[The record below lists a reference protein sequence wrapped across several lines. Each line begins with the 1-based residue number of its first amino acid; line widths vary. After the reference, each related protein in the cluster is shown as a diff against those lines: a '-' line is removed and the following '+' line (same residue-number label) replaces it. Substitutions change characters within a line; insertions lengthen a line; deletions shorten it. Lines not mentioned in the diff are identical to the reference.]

1 MPYIGDTNN
10 FILEN
15 MQTPIRGL
23 RSFCFAARSLSFK
36 HAANELYLTP
46 SAVSHQIKQLE
57 EQLGI
62 ELFVRKTRSI
72 SLTAAGKDFFEA
84 ISPIVST
91 LESTINEFSQMQ
103 QNTNLTI
110 TLPEFFASELL
121 MPRLREW
128 TSAHPNI
135 NLQMDTLKTR
145 KELTRHSDLSIV
157 LSSNKPTEGVVTEL
171 FNLEY
176 IPACNKNLLAQWKD
190 DHCKAL
196 NQVPLILH
204 KARPWA
210 WHQWAEKAGIVD
222 FSPTQI
228 IQIDSMFGVAR
239 AAQQG
244 MGIALIPLPI
254 SQSWL
259 DELWLY
265 KLFERPLTTKDKYY
279 LVQHEP
285 SNVNHPLDLFAKWV
299 IATFKNT
306 QTKPID

>member
-1 MPYIGDTNN
+1 
-10 FILEN
+10 

-62 ELFVRKTRSI
+62 ELFQRKTRSI
-72 SLTAAGKDFFEA
+72 SLTTAGKNFFDA
-84 ISPIVST
+84 VSPIIT
-91 LESTINEFSQMQ
+91 MLESTINEFSQMQ

-121 MPRLREW
+121 MPKLSEW
-128 TSAHPNI
+128 TSEHPNI

-157 LSSNKPTEGVVTEL
+157 LSSGKPTEGLATEL

-176 IPACNKNLLAQWKD
+176 IPACNKKLLDQWRG
-190 DHCKAL
+190 DHRQAL

-210 WHQWAEKAGIVD
+210 WHQWAEKAGIDD
-222 FSPTQI
+222 FSPSQI

-259 DELWLY
+259 DEQWLY
-265 KLFERPLTTKDKYY
+265 KLFEQPLTTKDKYY
-279 LVQHEP
+279 LVQHESSTP
-285 SNVNHPLDLFAKWV
+285 NHPLDLFAKWV
-299 IATFKNT
+299 VNTFRKI
-306 QTKPID
+306 QE

>member
-1 MPYIGDTNN
+1 
-10 FILEN
+10 

-62 ELFVRKTRSI
+62 ELFQRKTRSI
-72 SLTAAGKDFFEA
+72 SLTTAGKNFFDA
-84 ISPIVST
+84 ISPIIST
-91 LESTINEFSQMQ
+91 LEGTINEFSQMQ

-121 MPRLREW
+121 MPKLSEW
-128 TSAHPNI
+128 TSEHPNI

-157 LSSNKPTEGVVTEL
+157 LSSSKPTEGLATEL

-176 IPACNKNLLAQWKD
+176 IPACNEKLLKQWKD
-190 DHCKAL
+190 DHCQAL

-210 WHQWAEKAGIVD
+210 WHQWAEKAGIDD

-244 MGIALIPLPI
+244 IGISLIPLPI

-259 DELWLY
+259 DEQWLY

-279 LVQHEP
+279 LVQHETNTP
-285 SNVNHPLDLFAKWV
+285 NPALDLFAKWV
-299 IATFKNT
+299 VSTFRKIQN
-306 QTKPID
+306 

>member
-1 MPYIGDTNN
+1 
-10 FILEN
+10 

-62 ELFVRKTRSI
+62 ELFQRKTRSI
-72 SLTAAGKDFFEA
+72 SLTTAGKNFFDA
-84 ISPIVST
+84 VSPIIT
-91 LESTINEFSQMQ
+91 MLEGTINEFSQMQ

-121 MPRLREW
+121 MPKLSEW
-128 TSAHPNI
+128 TSEHPNI

-157 LSSNKPTEGVVTEL
+157 LSSGKPTEGLATEL

-176 IPACNKNLLAQWKD
+176 IPACNKKLLNQWRD
-190 DHCKAL
+190 DHRQAL

-210 WHQWAEKAGIVD
+210 WHQWAEKAGIDD
-222 FSPTQI
+222 FSPSQI

-259 DELWLY
+259 DEQWLY
-265 KLFERPLTTKDKYY
+265 KLFEQPLTTKDKYY
-279 LVQHEP
+279 LVQHESSTP
-285 SNVNHPLDLFAKWV
+285 NHPLDLFAKWV
-299 IATFKNT
+299 VNTFRKI
-306 QTKPID
+306 QE

>member
-1 MPYIGDTNN
+1 
-10 FILEN
+10 

-62 ELFVRKTRSI
+62 ELFQRKTRSI
-72 SLTAAGKDFFEA
+72 SLTTAGKNFFDA
-84 ISPIVST
+84 VSPIIT
-91 LESTINEFSQMQ
+91 MLEGTINEFSQMQ

-121 MPRLREW
+121 MPKLSEW
-128 TSAHPNI
+128 TSEHPNI

-157 LSSNKPTEGVVTEL
+157 LSSGKPTEGLATEL

-176 IPACNKNLLAQWKD
+176 IPACNKKLLVQWKD
-190 DHCKAL
+190 DHRQAL

-210 WHQWAEKAGIVD
+210 WHQWAEKAGIDD
-222 FSPTQI
+222 FSPSQI

-259 DELWLY
+259 DEQWLY
-265 KLFERPLTTKDKYY
+265 KLFEQPLTTKDKYY
-279 LVQHEP
+279 LVQHESSTP
-285 SNVNHPLDLFAKWV
+285 NHPLDLFAKWV
-299 IATFKNT
+299 VNTFRKI
-306 QTKPID
+306 QE

>member
-1 MPYIGDTNN
+1 
-10 FILEN
+10 

-62 ELFVRKTRSI
+62 ELFQRKTRSI
-72 SLTAAGKDFFEA
+72 SLTTAGKNFFDA
-84 ISPIVST
+84 VSPIIT
-91 LESTINEFSQMQ
+91 MLEGTINEFSQMQ

-121 MPRLREW
+121 MPKLSEW
-128 TSAHPNI
+128 TSEHPNI

-157 LSSNKPTEGVVTEL
+157 LSSGKPTEGLATEL

-176 IPACNKNLLAQWKD
+176 IPACNKKLLDQWKD
-190 DHCKAL
+190 DHRQAL

-210 WHQWAEKAGIVD
+210 WHQWAEKSGIDD

-259 DELWLY
+259 DEQWLY
-265 KLFERPLTTKDKYY
+265 KLFEQPLTTKDKYY
-279 LVQHEP
+279 LVQHESSTP
-285 SNVNHPLDLFAKWV
+285 NHPLDLFAKWV
-299 IATFKNT
+299 VNTFRKI
-306 QTKPID
+306 QE

>member
-1 MPYIGDTNN
+1 
-10 FILEN
+10 

-62 ELFVRKTRSI
+62 ELFQRKTRSI
-72 SLTAAGKDFFEA
+72 SLTTAGKNFFDA
-84 ISPIVST
+84 VSPIIT
-91 LESTINEFSQMQ
+91 MLEGTINEFSQMQ

-121 MPRLREW
+121 MPKLSEW
-128 TSAHPNI
+128 TSEHPNI

-157 LSSNKPTEGVVTEL
+157 LSSGKPTEGLATEL

-176 IPACNKNLLAQWKD
+176 IPACNKKLLDQWRD
-190 DHCKAL
+190 DHRQAL

-210 WHQWAEKAGIVD
+210 WHQWAEKAGIDD
-222 FSPTQI
+222 FSPSQI

-259 DELWLY
+259 DEQWLY
-265 KLFERPLTTKDKYY
+265 KLFEQPLTTKDKYY
-279 LVQHEP
+279 LVQHESSTP
-285 SNVNHPLDLFAKWV
+285 NHPLDLFAKWV
-299 IATFKNT
+299 VSTFRKI
-306 QTKPID
+306 QE

>member
-1 MPYIGDTNN
+1 
-10 FILEN
+10 

-62 ELFVRKTRSI
+62 ELFQRKTRSI
-72 SLTAAGKDFFEA
+72 SLTTAGKNFFDA
-84 ISPIVST
+84 VSPIIT
-91 LESTINEFSQMQ
+91 MLESTINEFSQMQ

-121 MPRLREW
+121 MPKLSEW
-128 TSAHPNI
+128 TSEHPNI

-157 LSSNKPTEGVVTEL
+157 LSSGKPTEGLATEL

-176 IPACNKNLLAQWKD
+176 IPACNKKLLDQWRD
-190 DHCKAL
+190 DHRQAL

-210 WHQWAEKAGIVD
+210 WHQWAEKAGIDD
-222 FSPTQI
+222 FSPSQI

-244 MGIALIPLPI
+244 MGIALIPPPI

-259 DELWLY
+259 DEQWLY
-265 KLFERPLTTKDKYY
+265 KLFEQPLTTKDKYY
-279 LVQHEP
+279 LVQHESSTP
-285 SNVNHPLDLFAKWV
+285 NHPLDLFAKWV
-299 IATFKNT
+299 VNTFRKI
-306 QTKPID
+306 QE

>member
-1 MPYIGDTNN
+1 
-10 FILEN
+10 

-62 ELFVRKTRSI
+62 ELFQRKTRSI
-72 SLTAAGKDFFEA
+72 SLTTAGKNFFDA
-84 ISPIVST
+84 VSPIIT
-91 LESTINEFSQMQ
+91 MLESTINEFSQMQ

-121 MPRLREW
+121 MPKLSEW
-128 TSAHPNI
+128 TSEHPNI

-157 LSSNKPTEGVVTEL
+157 LSSGKPTEGLATEL

-176 IPACNKNLLAQWKD
+176 IPACNKKLLDQWKD
-190 DHCKAL
+190 DHRQAL

-210 WHQWAEKAGIVD
+210 WHQWAEKAGIDD
-222 FSPTQI
+222 FSPSQI

-259 DELWLY
+259 DEQWLY
-265 KLFERPLTTKDKYY
+265 KLFEQPLTTKDKYY
-279 LVQHEP
+279 LVQHESSTP
-285 SNVNHPLDLFAKWV
+285 NHPLDLFAKWV
-299 IATFKNT
+299 VSTFRKI
-306 QTKPID
+306 QE

>member
-1 MPYIGDTNN
+1 
-10 FILEN
+10 

-62 ELFVRKTRSI
+62 ELFQRKTRSI
-72 SLTAAGKDFFEA
+72 SLTTAGKNFFDA
-84 ISPIVST
+84 VSPIIT
-91 LESTINEFSQMQ
+91 MLESTINEFSQMQ

-121 MPRLREW
+121 MPKLSEW
-128 TSAHPNI
+128 TSEHPNI

-157 LSSNKPTEGVVTEL
+157 LSSGKPTEGLATEL

-176 IPACNKNLLAQWKD
+176 IPACNKKLLEQWRD
-190 DHCKAL
+190 DHRQAL

-210 WHQWAEKAGIVD
+210 WHQWAEKAGIDD
-222 FSPTQI
+222 FSPSQI

-259 DELWLY
+259 DEQWLY
-265 KLFERPLTTKDKYY
+265 KLFEQPLTTKDKYY
-279 LVQHEP
+279 LVQHESSTP
-285 SNVNHPLDLFAKWV
+285 NHPLDLFAKWV
-299 IATFKNT
+299 VSTFRKI
-306 QTKPID
+306 QE

>member
-1 MPYIGDTNN
+1 
-10 FILEN
+10 

-62 ELFVRKTRSI
+62 ELFQRKTRSI
-72 SLTAAGKDFFEA
+72 SLTTAGKNFFDA
-84 ISPIVST
+84 VSPIIT
-91 LESTINEFSQMQ
+91 MLEGTINEFSQMQ

-121 MPRLREW
+121 MPKLSEW
-128 TSAHPNI
+128 TSEHPNI

-157 LSSNKPTEGVVTEL
+157 LSSGKPTEGLATEL

-176 IPACNKNLLAQWKD
+176 IPACNKKLLDQWRD
-190 DHCKAL
+190 DHRQAL

-210 WHQWAEKAGIVD
+210 WHQWAEKAGIDD
-222 FSPTQI
+222 FSPSQI

-259 DELWLY
+259 DEQWLY
-265 KLFERPLTTKDKYY
+265 KLFEQPLTTKDKYY
-279 LVQHEP
+279 LVQHESSTP
-285 SNVNHPLDLFAKWV
+285 NPPLDLFAKWV
-299 IATFKNT
+299 VNTFRKI
-306 QTKPID
+306 QE

>member
-1 MPYIGDTNN
+1 
-10 FILEN
+10 

-62 ELFVRKTRSI
+62 ELFQRKTRSI
-72 SLTAAGKDFFEA
+72 SLTTAGKNFFDA
-84 ISPIVST
+84 VSPIIT
-91 LESTINEFSQMQ
+91 MLESTINEFSQMQ

-121 MPRLREW
+121 MPKLSEW
-128 TSAHPNI
+128 TSEHPNI

-157 LSSNKPTEGVVTEL
+157 LSSGKPTEGLATEL

-176 IPACNKNLLAQWKD
+176 IPACNKKLLDQWRD
-190 DHCKAL
+190 DHRQAL
-196 NQVPLILH
+196 NQAPLILH

-210 WHQWAEKAGIVD
+210 WHQWAEKAGIDD
-222 FSPTQI
+222 FSPSQI

-259 DELWLY
+259 DEQWLY
-265 KLFERPLTTKDKYY
+265 KLFEQPLTTKDKYY
-279 LVQHEP
+279 LVQHESSTP
-285 SNVNHPLDLFAKWV
+285 NHPLDLFAKWV
-299 IATFKNT
+299 VNTFRKI
-306 QTKPID
+306 QE

>member
-1 MPYIGDTNN
+1 M
-10 FILEN
+10 
-15 MQTPIRGL
+15 
-23 RSFCFAARSLSFK
+23 
-36 HAANELYLTP
+36 
-46 SAVSHQIKQLE
+46 
-57 EQLGI
+57 
-62 ELFVRKTRSI
+62 
-72 SLTAAGKDFFEA
+72 
-84 ISPIVST
+84 

-121 MPRLREW
+121 MPKLSEW
-128 TSAHPNI
+128 TSEHPNI

-157 LSSNKPTEGVVTEL
+157 LSSGKPTEGLATEL

-176 IPACNKNLLAQWKD
+176 IPACNKKLLDQWRD
-190 DHCKAL
+190 DHRQAL

-210 WHQWAEKAGIVD
+210 WHQWAEKAGIDD
-222 FSPTQI
+222 FSPSQI

-259 DELWLY
+259 DEQWLY
-265 KLFERPLTTKDKYY
+265 KLFEQPLTTKDKYY
-279 LVQHEP
+279 LVQHESSTP
-285 SNVNHPLDLFAKWV
+285 NHPLDLFAKWV
-299 IATFKNT
+299 VSTFRKI
-306 QTKPID
+306 QE

>member
-1 MPYIGDTNN
+1 
-10 FILEN
+10 

-46 SAVSHQIKQLE
+46 PAVSHQIKQLE

-62 ELFVRKTRSI
+62 ELFQRKTRSI
-72 SLTAAGKDFFEA
+72 SLTTAGKNFFDA
-84 ISPIVST
+84 VSPIIT
-91 LESTINEFSQMQ
+91 MLESTINEFSQMQ

-121 MPRLREW
+121 MPKLSEW
-128 TSAHPNI
+128 TSEHPNI

-157 LSSNKPTEGVVTEL
+157 LSSGKPTEGLATEL

-176 IPACNKNLLAQWKD
+176 IPACNKKLLDQWRD
-190 DHCKAL
+190 DHRQAL

-210 WHQWAEKAGIVD
+210 WHQWAEKAGIDD
-222 FSPTQI
+222 FSPSQI

-259 DELWLY
+259 DEQWLY
-265 KLFERPLTTKDKYY
+265 KLFEQPLTTKDKYY
-279 LVQHEP
+279 LVQHESSTP
-285 SNVNHPLDLFAKWV
+285 NHPLDLFAKWV
-299 IATFKNT
+299 VNTFRKI
-306 QTKPID
+306 QE

>member
-1 MPYIGDTNN
+1 
-10 FILEN
+10 

-62 ELFVRKTRSI
+62 ELFQRKTRSI
-72 SLTAAGKDFFEA
+72 SLTTAGKNFFDA
-84 ISPIVST
+84 VSPIIT
-91 LESTINEFSQMQ
+91 MLESTINEFSQMQ

-121 MPRLREW
+121 MPKLSEW
-128 TSAHPNI
+128 TSEHPNI

-145 KELTRHSDLSIV
+145 KELTRHSDLSCV
-157 LSSNKPTEGVVTEL
+157 LSSGKPTEGLATEL

-176 IPACNKNLLAQWKD
+176 IPACNKKLLDQWRD
-190 DHCKAL
+190 DHRQAL

-210 WHQWAEKAGIVD
+210 WHQWAEKAGIDD
-222 FSPTQI
+222 FSPSQI

-259 DELWLY
+259 DEQWLY
-265 KLFERPLTTKDKYY
+265 KLFEQPLTTKDKYY
-279 LVQHEP
+279 LVQHE
-285 SNVNHPLDLFAKWV
+285 SNTPNHPLDLFAKWV
-299 IATFKNT
+299 VNTFRKI
-306 QTKPID
+306 QE

>member
-1 MPYIGDTNN
+1 
-10 FILEN
+10 

-62 ELFVRKTRSI
+62 ELFQRKTRSI
-72 SLTAAGKDFFEA
+72 SLTTAGKNFFDA
-84 ISPIVST
+84 ISPIIST
-91 LESTINEFSQMQ
+91 LEGTINEFSQMQ

-121 MPRLREW
+121 MPKLSEW
-128 TSAHPNI
+128 TSEHPNI

-157 LSSNKPTEGVVTEL
+157 LSSSKPTEGLATEL

-176 IPACNKNLLAQWKD
+176 IPACNEKLLKQWKD
-190 DHCKAL
+190 DHCQAL

-210 WHQWAEKAGIVD
+210 WHQWAEKAGIDD

-244 MGIALIPLPI
+244 IGISLIPLPI

-259 DELWLY
+259 DEQWLY

-279 LVQHEP
+279 LVQHETNTP
-285 SNVNHPLDLFAKWV
+285 NPALDLFAKWV
-299 IATFKNT
+299 VSTFRKI
-306 QTKPID
+306 QS

>member
-1 MPYIGDTNN
+1 
-10 FILEN
+10 

-62 ELFVRKTRSI
+62 ELFQRKTRSI
-72 SLTAAGKDFFEA
+72 SLTTAGKNFFDA
-84 ISPIVST
+84 VSPIIT
-91 LESTINEFSQMQ
+91 MLESTINEFSQMQ

-121 MPRLREW
+121 MPKLSEW
-128 TSAHPNI
+128 TSEHPNI

-157 LSSNKPTEGVVTEL
+157 LSSGKPTEGLATEL

-176 IPACNKNLLAQWKD
+176 IPACNKKLLDQWRD
-190 DHCKAL
+190 DHCQAL

-210 WHQWAEKAGIVD
+210 WHQWAEKAGIDD
-222 FSPTQI
+222 FSPSQI

-259 DELWLY
+259 DEQWLY
-265 KLFERPLTTKDKYY
+265 KLFEQPLTTKDKYY
-279 LVQHEP
+279 LVQHESSTP
-285 SNVNHPLDLFAKWV
+285 NHPLDLFAKWV
-299 IATFKNT
+299 VNTFRKI
-306 QTKPID
+306 QE

>member
-1 MPYIGDTNN
+1 
-10 FILEN
+10 

-62 ELFVRKTRSI
+62 ELFQRKTRSI
-72 SLTAAGKDFFEA
+72 SLTTAGKNFFDA
-84 ISPIVST
+84 VSPIIT
-91 LESTINEFSQMQ
+91 MLESTINEFSQMQ

-121 MPRLREW
+121 MPKLSEW
-128 TSAHPNI
+128 TSEHPNI

-157 LSSNKPTEGVVTEL
+157 LSSGKPTEGLATEL

-176 IPACNKNLLAQWKD
+176 IPACNKKLLDQWRD
-190 DHCKAL
+190 DHRQAL

-210 WHQWAEKAGIVD
+210 WHQWAEKAGIDD
-222 FSPTQI
+222 FSPSQI

-259 DELWLY
+259 DEQWLY
-265 KLFERPLTTKDKYY
+265 KLFEQPLTTKDKYY
-279 LVQHEP
+279 LVQHESSTP
-285 SNVNHPLDLFAKWV
+285 NHPLDLFAKWV
-299 IATFKNT
+299 VNTFRKV
-306 QTKPID
+306 QE

>member
-1 MPYIGDTNN
+1 
-10 FILEN
+10 

-62 ELFVRKTRSI
+62 ELFHRKTRSI
-72 SLTAAGKDFFEA
+72 SLTTAGKNFFDA
-84 ISPIVST
+84 ISPIIT
-91 LESTINEFSQMQ
+91 MLEGTINEFSQLQ
-103 QNTNLTI
+103 QNTNITI

-121 MPRLREW
+121 MPKLSEW
-128 TSAHPNI
+128 TTQHPNI

-157 LSSNKPTEGVVTEL
+157 LSSSKPTEGAVTEL

-176 IPACNKNLLAQWKD
+176 IPACNKKLLEQWKNND
-190 DHCKAL
+190 LQAL

-210 WHQWAEKAGIVD
+210 WHQWAEKVGIDD

-254 SQSWL
+254 SKSWL
-259 DELWLY
+259 DEQWLY
-265 KLFERPLTTKDKYY
+265 KLFEQPLTTKDKYY
-279 LVQHEP
+279 LVQHD
-285 SNVNHPLDLFAKWV
+285 SNVANHPLDLFAKWV
-299 IATFKNT
+299 VDTFRKT
-306 QTKPID
+306 QEQ

>member
-1 MPYIGDTNN
+1 
-10 FILEN
+10 

-62 ELFVRKTRSI
+62 ELFQRKTRSI
-72 SLTAAGKDFFEA
+72 SLTTAGKNFFDA
-84 ISPIVST
+84 ISPIIST
-91 LESTINEFSQMQ
+91 LEGTINEFSQMQ

-121 MPRLREW
+121 MPKLSEW
-128 TSAHPNI
+128 TSEHPNI

-157 LSSNKPTEGVVTEL
+157 LSSSKPTEGLATEL

-176 IPACNKNLLAQWKD
+176 IPACNEKLLKQWKD
-190 DHCKAL
+190 DHCQAL

-210 WHQWAEKAGIVD
+210 WHQWAEKAGIDD
-222 FSPTQI
+222 FSPSQI

-244 MGIALIPLPI
+244 IGISLIPLPI

-259 DELWLY
+259 DEQWLY

-279 LVQHEP
+279 LVQHETNTP
-285 SNVNHPLDLFAKWV
+285 NPALDLFAKWV
-299 IATFKNT
+299 VSTFRKIQN
-306 QTKPID
+306 

>member
-1 MPYIGDTNN
+1 
-10 FILEN
+10 

-62 ELFVRKTRSI
+62 ELFQRKTRSI
-72 SLTAAGKDFFEA
+72 SLTTAGKNFFDA
-84 ISPIVST
+84 VSPIIT
-91 LESTINEFSQMQ
+91 MLESTINEFSQMQ

-121 MPRLREW
+121 MPKLSEW
-128 TSAHPNI
+128 TSEHPNI

-157 LSSNKPTEGVVTEL
+157 LSSGKPTEGLATEL

-176 IPACNKNLLAQWKD
+176 IPACNKKLLDQWRD
-190 DHCKAL
+190 DHRQAL

-210 WHQWAEKAGIVD
+210 WHQWAEKAGIDD
-222 FSPTQI
+222 FSPSQI

-259 DELWLY
+259 DEQWLY
-265 KLFERPLTTKDKYY
+265 KLFEQPLTTKDKYY
-279 LVQHEP
+279 LVQHESSTP
-285 SNVNHPLDLFAKWV
+285 NHPLDLFAKWV
-299 IATFKNT
+299 VSTFRKI
-306 QTKPID
+306 QE

>member
-1 MPYIGDTNN
+1 
-10 FILEN
+10 

-62 ELFVRKTRSI
+62 ELFQRKTRSI
-72 SLTAAGKDFFEA
+72 SLTTAGKNFFDA
-84 ISPIVST
+84 VSPIIT
-91 LESTINEFSQMQ
+91 MLESTINEFSQMQ

-121 MPRLREW
+121 MPKLSEW
-128 TSAHPNI
+128 TSEHPNI

-157 LSSNKPTEGVVTEL
+157 LSSGKPTEGLATEL

-176 IPACNKNLLAQWKD
+176 IPACNKKLLDQWRD
-190 DHCKAL
+190 DHRQAL

-210 WHQWAEKAGIVD
+210 WHQWTEKAGIDD
-222 FSPTQI
+222 FSPSQI

-259 DELWLY
+259 DEQWLY
-265 KLFERPLTTKDKYY
+265 KLFEQPLTTKDKYY
-279 LVQHEP
+279 LVQHESSTP
-285 SNVNHPLDLFAKWV
+285 NHPLDLFAKWV
-299 IATFKNT
+299 VNTFRKI
-306 QTKPID
+306 QE

>member
-1 MPYIGDTNN
+1 
-10 FILEN
+10 

-62 ELFVRKTRSI
+62 ELFQRKTRSI
-72 SLTAAGKDFFEA
+72 SLTTAGKNFFDA
-84 ISPIVST
+84 ISPIIST
-91 LESTINEFSQMQ
+91 LEGTINEFSQMQ

-121 MPRLREW
+121 MPKLSEW
-128 TSAHPNI
+128 TSEHPNI

-157 LSSNKPTEGVVTEL
+157 LSSSKPTEGLATEL

-176 IPACNKNLLAQWKD
+176 IPACNEKLLKQWKD
-190 DHCKAL
+190 DHCQAL

-210 WHQWAEKAGIVD
+210 WHQWAEKAGIDD

-244 MGIALIPLPI
+244 IGISLIPLPI

-259 DELWLY
+259 DEQWLY

-279 LVQHEP
+279 LVQHETNTP
-285 SNVNHPLDLFAKWV
+285 NPALDLFAKWV
-299 IATFKNT
+299 ISTFRKIQN
-306 QTKPID
+306 

>member
-1 MPYIGDTNN
+1 
-10 FILEN
+10 

-62 ELFVRKTRSI
+62 ELFQRKTRSI
-72 SLTAAGKDFFEA
+72 SLTTAGKNFFDA
-84 ISPIVST
+84 VSPIIT
-91 LESTINEFSQMQ
+91 MLEGTINEFSQMQ

-121 MPRLREW
+121 MPKLSEW
-128 TSAHPNI
+128 TSEHPNI

-157 LSSNKPTEGVVTEL
+157 LSSGKPTEGLATEL

-176 IPACNKNLLAQWKD
+176 IPACNKKLLDQWRD
-190 DHCKAL
+190 DHRQAL

-210 WHQWAEKAGIVD
+210 WHQWAEKAGIDD
-222 FSPTQI
+222 FSPSQI

-259 DELWLY
+259 DEQWLY
-265 KLFERPLTTKDKYY
+265 KLFEQPLTTKDKYY
-279 LVQHEP
+279 LVQHESSAP
-285 SNVNHPLDLFAKWV
+285 NHPLDLFAKWV
-299 IATFKNT
+299 VNTFRKI
-306 QTKPID
+306 QE

>member
-1 MPYIGDTNN
+1 
-10 FILEN
+10 

-62 ELFVRKTRSI
+62 ELFQRKTRSI
-72 SLTAAGKDFFEA
+72 SLTTAGKNFFDA
-84 ISPIVST
+84 VSPIIT
-91 LESTINEFSQMQ
+91 MLEGTINEFSQMQ

-121 MPRLREW
+121 MPKLSEW
-128 TSAHPNI
+128 TSEHPNI

-157 LSSNKPTEGVVTEL
+157 LSSGKPTEGLATEL

-176 IPACNKNLLAQWKD
+176 IPACNKKLLDQWKD
-190 DHCKAL
+190 DHRQAL

-210 WHQWAEKAGIVD
+210 WHQWAEKAGIDD
-222 FSPTQI
+222 FSPSQI

-259 DELWLY
+259 DEQWLY
-265 KLFERPLTTKDKYY
+265 KLFEQPLTTKDKYY
-279 LVQHEP
+279 LVQHESSTP
-285 SNVNHPLDLFAKWV
+285 NHPLDLFAKWV
-299 IATFKNT
+299 VNTFRKI
-306 QTKPID
+306 QE

>member
-1 MPYIGDTNN
+1 LPIVGVSNN

-62 ELFVRKTRSI
+62 ELFQRKTRSI
-72 SLTAAGKDFFEA
+72 SLTTAGKNFFDA
-84 ISPIVST
+84 ISPIIST
-91 LESTINEFSQMQ
+91 LEGTINEFSQMQ

-128 TSAHPNI
+128 TSEHPNI

-157 LSSNKPTEGVVTEL
+157 LSSSKPTEGLTTEL

-176 IPACNKNLLAQWKD
+176 IPACNEKLLVQWKD
-190 DHCKAL
+190 DHRKAL

-210 WHQWAEKAGIVD
+210 WHQWAEKSGIDD

-259 DELWLY
+259 DEKWLF
-265 KLFERPLTTKDKYY
+265 KLFEQPLTTKDKYY
-279 LVQHEP
+279 LVQHEASEP
-285 SNVNHPLDLFAKWV
+285 NHPLDIFAKWV
-299 IATFKNT
+299 VSTFRKI
-306 QTKPID
+306 QD

>member
-1 MPYIGDTNN
+1 
-10 FILEN
+10 

-23 RSFCFAARSLSFK
+23 RSFCFAAKSLSFK
-36 HAANELYLTP
+36 HAAKELYLTP

-62 ELFVRKTRSI
+62 DLFQRQTRSI
-72 SLTAAGKDFFEA
+72 SLTPAGKNFFDA
-84 ISPIVST
+84 ISPIINM
-91 LESTINEFSQMQ
+91 LESTINEFSQLQ
-103 QNTNLTI
+103 QNVNLTI

-121 MPRLREW
+121 MPKLSEW
-128 TSAHPNI
+128 TSEHPNI
-135 NLQMDTLKTR
+135 NLHMDTLKTR
-145 KELTRHSDLSIV
+145 KELTRQSDLSII
-157 LSSNKPTEGVVTEL
+157 LSSSKPLDGLATEL

-176 IPACNKNLLAQWKD
+176 IPACNKKLLDQWQN
-190 DHCKAL
+190 DHCQAL
-196 NQVPLILH
+196 NHVPLIVH

-210 WHQWAEKAGIVD
+210 WHQWAEKVGIAD

-259 DELWLY
+259 DEQWLY
-265 KLFERPLTTKDKYY
+265 KLFEQPLTTKDKYY
-279 LVQHEP
+279 LVQHG
-285 SNVNHPLDLFAKWV
+285 SSTANHPLDLFAKWV
-299 IATFKNT
+299 INTFR
-306 QTKPID
+306 QTN

>member
-1 MPYIGDTNN
+1 
-10 FILEN
+10 

-62 ELFVRKTRSI
+62 ELFQRKTRSI
-72 SLTAAGKDFFEA
+72 SLTTAGKNFFDA
-84 ISPIVST
+84 VSPIIT
-91 LESTINEFSQMQ
+91 MLESTINEFSQMQ

-121 MPRLREW
+121 MPKLSEW
-128 TSAHPNI
+128 TSEHPNI

-157 LSSNKPTEGVVTEL
+157 LSSGKPTEGLATEL

-176 IPACNKNLLAQWKD
+176 IPACNKKLLDQWRD
-190 DHCKAL
+190 DHRQAL

-210 WHQWAEKAGIVD
+210 WHQWAEKAGIDD
-222 FSPTQI
+222 FSPSQI

-259 DELWLY
+259 DEQWLY
-265 KLFERPLTTKDKYY
+265 KLFEQPLTTKDKYY
-279 LVQHEP
+279 LVQHESSTP
-285 SNVNHPLDLFAKWV
+285 NHPLDLFAKWV
-299 IATFKNT
+299 VNTFRKI
-306 QTKPID
+306 QE

>member
-1 MPYIGDTNN
+1 
-10 FILEN
+10 

-62 ELFVRKTRSI
+62 ELFQRKTRSI
-72 SLTAAGKDFFEA
+72 SLTTAGKNFFDA
-84 ISPIVST
+84 VSPIIT
-91 LESTINEFSQMQ
+91 MLEGTINEFSQMQ

-121 MPRLREW
+121 MPKLSEW
-128 TSAHPNI
+128 TSEHPNI

-145 KELTRHSDLSIV
+145 KEITRHSDLSIV
-157 LSSNKPTEGVVTEL
+157 LSSSKPTEGSATEL

-176 IPACNKNLLAQWKD
+176 IPACNKKLLDQWRD
-190 DHCKAL
+190 DHRQAL

-210 WHQWAEKAGIVD
+210 WHQWAEKAGIDD
-222 FSPTQI
+222 FSPSQI

-259 DELWLY
+259 DEQWLY
-265 KLFERPLTTKDKYY
+265 KLFEQPLTTKDKYY
-279 LVQHEP
+279 LVQHESSTP
-285 SNVNHPLDLFAKWV
+285 NHPLDLFAKWV
-299 IATFKNT
+299 VSTFRKI
-306 QTKPID
+306 QE

>member
-1 MPYIGDTNN
+1 
-10 FILEN
+10 

-62 ELFVRKTRSI
+62 ELFQRKTRSI
-72 SLTAAGKDFFEA
+72 SLTTAGKNFFDA
-84 ISPIVST
+84 VSPIIT
-91 LESTINEFSQMQ
+91 MLESTINEFSQMQ

-121 MPRLREW
+121 MPKLSEW
-128 TSAHPNI
+128 TSEHPNI

-157 LSSNKPTEGVVTEL
+157 LSSSKPTEGLATEL

-176 IPACNKNLLAQWKD
+176 IPACNKKLLDQWRD
-190 DHCKAL
+190 DHRQAL

-210 WHQWAEKAGIVD
+210 WHQWAEKAGIDD
-222 FSPTQI
+222 FSPSQI

-259 DELWLY
+259 DEQWLY
-265 KLFERPLTTKDKYY
+265 KLFEQPLTTKDKYY
-279 LVQHEP
+279 LVQHESSTP
-285 SNVNHPLDLFAKWV
+285 NHPLDLFAKWV
-299 IATFKNT
+299 VTTFRKI
-306 QTKPID
+306 QE

>member
-1 MPYIGDTNN
+1 
-10 FILEN
+10 

-62 ELFVRKTRSI
+62 ELFQRKTRSI
-72 SLTAAGKDFFEA
+72 SLTTAGKNFFDA
-84 ISPIVST
+84 VSPIIT
-91 LESTINEFSQMQ
+91 MLESTINEFSQMQ

-121 MPRLREW
+121 MPKLSEW
-128 TSAHPNI
+128 TSEHPNI

-157 LSSNKPTEGVVTEL
+157 LSSGKPTEGLATEL

-176 IPACNKNLLAQWKD
+176 IPACNKKLLDQWRD
-190 DHCKAL
+190 DHRQAL

-210 WHQWAEKAGIVD
+210 WHQWAEKAGIDD
-222 FSPTQI
+222 FSPSQI

-259 DELWLY
+259 DEQWLC
-265 KLFERPLTTKDKYY
+265 KLFEQPLTTKDKYY
-279 LVQHEP
+279 LVQHESSTP
-285 SNVNHPLDLFAKWV
+285 NHPLDLFAKWV
-299 IATFKNT
+299 VNTFRKI
-306 QTKPID
+306 QE

>member
-1 MPYIGDTNN
+1 
-10 FILEN
+10 

-62 ELFVRKTRSI
+62 ELFQRKTRSI
-72 SLTAAGKDFFEA
+72 SLTTAGKNFFDA
-84 ISPIVST
+84 VSPIIT
-91 LESTINEFSQMQ
+91 MLEGTINEFSQMQ

-121 MPRLREW
+121 MPKLSEW
-128 TSAHPNI
+128 TSEHPNI

-157 LSSNKPTEGVVTEL
+157 LSSGKPTEGLATEL

-176 IPACNKNLLAQWKD
+176 IPACNKKLLDQWKD
-190 DHCKAL
+190 DHRQAL

-210 WHQWAEKAGIVD
+210 WHQWAEKSGIDD
-222 FSPTQI
+222 FSPSQI

-259 DELWLY
+259 DEQWLY
-265 KLFERPLTTKDKYY
+265 KLFEQPLTTKDKYY
-279 LVQHEP
+279 LVQHESSTP
-285 SNVNHPLDLFAKWV
+285 NHPLDLFAKWV
-299 IATFKNT
+299 VNTFRKI
-306 QTKPID
+306 QE

>member
-1 MPYIGDTNN
+1 
-10 FILEN
+10 

-62 ELFVRKTRSI
+62 ELFQRKTRSI
-72 SLTAAGKDFFEA
+72 SLTTAGKNFFDA
-84 ISPIVST
+84 VPPIIT
-91 LESTINEFSQMQ
+91 MLESTINEFSQMQ

-121 MPRLREW
+121 MPKLSEW
-128 TSAHPNI
+128 TSEHPNI

-157 LSSNKPTEGVVTEL
+157 LSSGKPTEGLATEL

-176 IPACNKNLLAQWKD
+176 IPACNKKLLDQWRD
-190 DHCKAL
+190 DHRQAL

-210 WHQWAEKAGIVD
+210 WHQWAEKAGIDD
-222 FSPTQI
+222 FSPSQI

-259 DELWLY
+259 DEQWLY
-265 KLFERPLTTKDKYY
+265 KLFEQPLTTKDKYY
-279 LVQHEP
+279 LVQHESSTP
-285 SNVNHPLDLFAKWV
+285 NHPLDLFAKWV
-299 IATFKNT
+299 VNTFRKI
-306 QTKPID
+306 QE